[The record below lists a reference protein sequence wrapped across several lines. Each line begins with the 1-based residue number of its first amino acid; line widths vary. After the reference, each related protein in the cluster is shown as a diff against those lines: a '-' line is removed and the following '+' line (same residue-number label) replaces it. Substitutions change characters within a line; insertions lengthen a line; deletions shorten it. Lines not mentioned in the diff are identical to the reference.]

1 MKWTHVYTPDC
12 IQKRTIPVPFNILCA
27 LHRSKS
33 PSPCLGSPWTGFG
46 LNCSCCCFHT
56 YMSPYTVYYLL
67 HISEIM
73 PHMVWDFWMF
83 FSILYFWNSSKF
95 LHGAISMYISSIP
108 YFHITQFF
116 TVGHLCSSPFLFLY
130 FFPLRALLFWASLY
144 NSWSRID
151 GW

>member
-73 PHMVWDFWMF
+73 PHTVWDFWMF
-83 FSILYFWNSSKF
+83 FSILYFRNSSKF
-95 LHGAISMYISSIP
+95 LHGAVSMYISSIP
-108 YFHITQFF
+108 YFSYNTIFYCWAFVFF
-116 TVGHLCSSPFLFLY
+116 SIFVFVFFSIESIAFLSIFV
-130 FFPLRALLFWASLY
+130 
-144 NSWSRID
+144 
-151 GW
+151 